1 MKGIEPFPAMLWLLL
16 LNWSTSFS
24 MSVLILGLAVKW
36 ERVFK
41 PYVLVVFLYVVSC
54 FSSLMPESLVRWFP
68 GNQGIYLRHSE
79 VDGHIHHFSVWWSL
93 IYNAMIIVCVFY
105 GGCIISKRPMFR
117 GRKIQMNYSER
128 QEDLSWHIRRRR

>member
-41 PYVLVVFLYVVSC
+41 PYVLVVFLYIVSC
-54 FSSLMPESLVRWFP
+54 FSSLMPESLVSWFP

-93 IYNAMIIVCVFY
+93 IYNAMIIVCVFLWGMHY
-105 GGCIISKRPMFR
+105 IKKADVSGQKNSNEL
-117 GRKIQMNYSER
+117 Q
-128 QEDLSWHIRRRR
+128 